1 MFVAKYSKF
10 RFDFRGNNSMKKIDN
25 LKNISKNAQKI
36 AVIGTVLVMMFT
48 GCSNPERAK
57 EQAEL
62 EKYGTPCDKVLGNG
76 EFVIHNFIGEDDYLK
91 PATIAEDVNYY
102 LGKAETY
109 MQDKIDDFEKSLKG
123 DTYAQ
128 NYFQNFIAAQ
138 RSNEFERLTSVQNNL
153 NAYGIDETING
164 IAKPCFP
171 IFEDF
176 IRSIDNNR
184 DRAIFIYA
192 CQAIFNESYKYGL
205 GAYRDRETP
214 LTEEYKA
221 TRQTIRRAWKGTA
234 INAPYDIDIDIDEKN
249 CQQTTQELSRIAS
262 AIAANKGIK
271 KESILSMVNL
281 ASTSYSLLA
290 LDGRAASDLQH
301 NKCHSTARLI
311 IDKMYSVANELYK
324 AEQQAQKSRQV
335 QTYDNTMGK

>member
-1 MFVAKYSKF
+1 
-10 RFDFRGNNSMKKIDN
+10 MKKN
-25 LKNISKNAQKI
+25 KFTKAKNNFKKGLLI
-36 AVIGTVLVMMFT
+36 AATVAGIGANTALFT
-48 GCSNPERAK
+48 GCPNPNGPSDPNKDPNKKPGTEK
-57 EQAEL
+57 DYN

-123 DTYAQ
+123 DAYTQ
-128 NYFQNFIAAQ
+128 NYFNDFIAAQ
-138 RSNEFERLTSVQNNL
+138 RSNNFNRLGIDTSK
-153 NAYGIDETING
+153 AYGIDETING
-164 IAKPCFP
+164 ITEPCLP

-184 DRAIFIYA
+184 DRCIFIEA

-205 GAYRDRETP
+205 GAYRDKETP
-214 LTEEYKA
+214 LDEKYDA
-221 TRQTIRRAWKGTA
+221 TRQTIRKSWNAKT
-234 INAPYDIDIDIDEKN
+234 INAPYNIDTDIDEKN

-271 KESILSMVNL
+271 KESILSMINL
-281 ASTSYSLLA
+281 ASTTYSLEA
-290 LDGRAASDLQH
+290 MDDRAASDLKH
-301 NKCHSTARLI
+301 RTCNSAAKLI
-311 IDKMYSVANELYK
+311 IDKMDSVAYELYK
-324 AEQQAQKSRQV
+324 AEQQVQKSRQV
-335 QTYDNTMGK
+335 QTSDNTMGK

>member
-1 MFVAKYSKF
+1 MFVAKYRNF

-25 LKNISKNAQKI
+25 LKNILKNAQKI

-76 EFVIHNFIGEDDYLK
+76 EFVIHNFVGEK
-91 PATIAEDVNYY
+91 SGNMQHATMAEDVNYY

-171 IFEDF
+171 IFEEFMDN
-176 IRSIDNNR
+176 IDNNR
-184 DRAIFIYA
+184 DLCIFTTG
-192 CQAIFNESYKYGL
+192 CKTIFAVNYNFAL
-205 GAYRDRETP
+205 GAYRNKETP
-214 LTEEYKA
+214 LDQKYQTMRKA
-221 TRQTIRRAWKGTA
+221 IRREWNSKT
-234 INAPYDIDIDIDEKN
+234 INHDLDIDNDIENAN
-249 CQQTTQELSRIAS
+249 CIGITNELSRIINTTAPKMGLKPKQIRE
-262 AIAANKGIK
+262 AMFGFGAATV
-271 KESILSMVNL
+271 E
-281 ASTSYSLLA
+281 LLA
-290 LDGRAASDLQH
+290 MDDRAASDLKH
-301 NKCHSTARLI
+301 NVCNADMLLMHK
-311 IDKMYSVANELYK
+311 IDIYADELF
-324 AEQQAQKSRQV
+324 EQQQAQKSCQV

>member
-1 MFVAKYSKF
+1 
-10 RFDFRGNNSMKKIDN
+10 MKKIDN
-25 LKNISKNAQKI
+25 LKNILKNAQKI

-76 EFVIHNFIGEDDYLK
+76 EFVIHNFVGEK
-91 PATIAEDVNYY
+91 SGNMQHATMAEDVNYY

-123 DTYAQ
+123 DAYTQ
-128 NYFQNFIAAQ
+128 NYFNDFIAAQ
-138 RSNEFERLTSVQNNL
+138 RSNEFERLTSSQNNF
-153 NAYGIDETING
+153 NPYGIDETIND

-176 IRSIDNNR
+176 IRNIDNNR

-205 GAYRDRETP
+205 GAYRDKETP
-214 LTEEYKA
+214 LDEKYDA

-262 AIAANKGIK
+262 AIAAKKGIK
-271 KESILSMVNL
+271 KESILLMVNL
-281 ASTSYSLLA
+281 AATTYSLEA
-290 LDGRAASDLQH
+290 MDDRAAGDLKH
-301 NKCHSTARLI
+301 NTCNSAARLI

>member
-1 MFVAKYSKF
+1 
-10 RFDFRGNNSMKKIDN
+10 MKKIDN
-25 LKNISKNAQKI
+25 LKNILKNAQKI

-109 MQDKIDDFEKSLKG
+109 MQGKIDDFEKSLKG
-123 DTYAQ
+123 DAYTQ
-128 NYFQNFIAAQ
+128 NYFNDFIAAQ
-138 RSNEFERLTSVQNNL
+138 RSNNFDRLGIDTSK
-153 NAYGIDETING
+153 ASGIDETING

-171 IFEDF
+171 IFEEF
-176 IRSIDNNR
+176 IRNIDNNR

-205 GAYRDRETP
+205 GAYRDKETP
-214 LTEEYKA
+214 LDEKYDA

-262 AIAANKGIK
+262 AIAAKKGIK
-271 KESILSMVNL
+271 KESILLMVNL
-281 ASTSYSLLA
+281 AATTYSLEA
-290 LDGRAASDLQH
+290 MDNRAAGDLKH
-301 NKCHSTARLI
+301 NTCNSAARLI

-324 AEQQAQKSRQV
+324 SEQQAQKFRQV

>member
-1 MFVAKYSKF
+1 
-10 RFDFRGNNSMKKIDN
+10 MKKIDN
-25 LKNISKNAQKI
+25 LKNILKNAQKI

-109 MQDKIDDFEKSLKG
+109 MQDKIDDFEKSIKG
-123 DTYAQ
+123 DAYAQ

-138 RSNEFERLTSVQNNL
+138 KSNNFDRLGIDTSK
-153 NAYGIDETING
+153 AYGIDETIND

-184 DRAIFIYA
+184 DRCIFMRA

-205 GAYRDRETP
+205 GAYRDKETP
-214 LTEEYKA
+214 LDEKYDA
-221 TRQTIRRAWKGTA
+221 TRQTIRKSWNAKT
-234 INAPYDIDIDIDEKN
+234 INAPYNIDTDIDENN
-249 CQQTTQELSRIAS
+249 CRQTTEQLSRIAS
-262 AIAANKGIK
+262 AIATKKGLK
-271 KESILSMVNL
+271 KESILSTINL
-281 ASTSYSLLA
+281 ASTTYSLEA
-290 LDGRAASDLQH
+290 MDDRAAGDLKH
-301 NKCHSTARLI
+301 RTCNSAARLI

-324 AEQQAQKSRQV
+324 AEQ
-335 QTYDNTMGK
+335 

>member
-1 MFVAKYSKF
+1 ME
-10 RFDFRGNNSMKKIDN
+10 KIDN
-25 LKNISKNAQKI
+25 LKNILKNAQKI

-76 EFVIHNFIGEDDYLK
+76 EFVIHNFVGEDDYLK

-128 NYFQNFIAAQ
+128 NYFNDFIAAQ
-138 RSNEFERLTSVQNNL
+138 RRNNFDRL
-153 NAYGIDETING
+153 GIDTSKTSGIDKTING

-171 IFEDF
+171 IFEEFMDN
-176 IRSIDNNR
+176 IDNNR
-184 DRAIFIYA
+184 DLCIFTTG
-192 CQAIFNESYKYGL
+192 CKTIFAVNYNFAL
-205 GAYRDRETP
+205 GAYRNKETP
-214 LTEEYKA
+214 LDQKYQTMRKA
-221 TRQTIRRAWKGTA
+221 IRREWNSKT
-234 INAPYDIDIDIDEKN
+234 INHDLDIDNDIENAN
-249 CQQTTQELSRIAS
+249 CIGITNELSRIINTTAPKMGLKPEQIRE
-262 AIAANKGIK
+262 AMFGFGAATVG
-271 KESILSMVNL
+271 
-281 ASTSYSLLA
+281 LLA
-290 LDGRAASDLQH
+290 MDDRAASDLKH
-301 NKCHSTARLI
+301 NVCNADMLLMHK
-311 IDKMYSVANELYK
+311 IDIYADELF
-324 AEQQAQKSRQV
+324 EQQAQKSRQV

>member
-25 LKNISKNAQKI
+25 LKNILKNAQKI

-48 GCSNPERAK
+48 GCSNPEGAK
-57 EQAEL
+57 EEAEL

-109 MQDKIDDFEKSLKG
+109 IQDKIDDFEKSLKG

-128 NYFQNFIAAQ
+128 NYFQDFIAAQ
-138 RSNEFERLTSVQNNL
+138 RSNNFNRLGIDTSK
-153 NAYGIDETING
+153 AYGIDETIND
-164 IAKPCFP
+164 IAEPCFP

-184 DRAIFIYA
+184 DRCIFMRA

-205 GAYRDRETP
+205 GAYRDKETP
-214 LTEEYKA
+214 LDEKYDA
-221 TRQTIRRAWKGTA
+221 TRQTIRKSWNAKT
-234 INAPYDIDIDIDEKN
+234 INAPYNIDTDIDENN
-249 CQQTTQELSRIAS
+249 CRQTTEQLSRIAS

-271 KESILSMVNL
+271 KESILSMINL
-281 ASTSYSLLA
+281 ASTTYSLEA
-290 LDGRAASDLQH
+290 MDDRAAGDLKH
-301 NKCHSTARLI
+301 RTCNSAARLI

-324 AEQQAQKSRQV
+324 AEQ
-335 QTYDNTMGK
+335 

>member
-1 MFVAKYSKF
+1 
-10 RFDFRGNNSMKKIDN
+10 MKKIDN
-25 LKNISKNAQKI
+25 LKNILKNAQKI

-109 MQDKIDDFEKSLKG
+109 IQDKIDDFEKSLKG

-138 RSNEFERLTSVQNNL
+138 RSNNFDRLGIDTSK
-153 NAYGIDETING
+153 AYGIDETIND

-171 IFEDF
+171 IFEEFMDN
-176 IRSIDNNR
+176 IDNNR
-184 DRAIFIYA
+184 DLCIFTTG
-192 CQAIFNESYKYGL
+192 CKTIFAVNYNFAL
-205 GAYRDRETP
+205 GAYRNKETP
-214 LTEEYKA
+214 LDQKYQTMRKA
-221 TRQTIRRAWKGTA
+221 IRREWNSKT
-234 INAPYDIDIDIDEKN
+234 INHDLDIDNDIENAN
-249 CQQTTQELSRIAS
+249 CIGITNELSRIINTTAPKMGLNPEQIRE
-262 AIAANKGIK
+262 AMFGFGAATVG
-271 KESILSMVNL
+271 
-281 ASTSYSLLA
+281 LLA
-290 LDGRAASDLQH
+290 MDDRAASDLKH
-301 NKCHSTARLI
+301 NVCNADMLLMHK
-311 IDKMYSVANELYK
+311 IDIYADELF
-324 AEQQAQKSRQV
+324 AQQQAQKSCQV
-335 QTYDNTMGK
+335 QTYDNTMEK

>member
-1 MFVAKYSKF
+1 
-10 RFDFRGNNSMKKIDN
+10 MKKIDN
-25 LKNISKNAQKI
+25 LKNILKNAQKI

-48 GCSNPERAK
+48 GCSNPEGAK
-57 EQAEL
+57 EEAEL

-109 MQDKIDDFEKSLKG
+109 IQDKIDDFEKSLKG

-128 NYFQNFIAAQ
+128 NYFQDFIAAQ
-138 RSNEFERLTSVQNNL
+138 RSNNFNRLGIDTSK
-153 NAYGIDETING
+153 AYGIDETIND
-164 IAKPCFP
+164 IAEPCFP

-184 DRAIFIYA
+184 DRCIFMRA

-205 GAYRDRETP
+205 GAYRDKETP
-214 LTEEYKA
+214 LDEKYDA
-221 TRQTIRRAWKGTA
+221 TRQTIRKSWNAKT
-234 INAPYDIDIDIDEKN
+234 INAPYNIDTDIDENN
-249 CQQTTQELSRIAS
+249 CRQTTEQLSRIAS

-271 KESILSMVNL
+271 KESILSMINL
-281 ASTSYSLLA
+281 ASTTYSLEA
-290 LDGRAASDLQH
+290 MDDRAAGDLKH
-301 NKCHSTARLI
+301 RTCNSAARLI

-324 AEQQAQKSRQV
+324 AEQ
-335 QTYDNTMGK
+335 

>member
-1 MFVAKYSKF
+1 MFKI

-25 LKNISKNAQKI
+25 LKNILKNAQKI
-36 AVIGTVLVMMFT
+36 AAIGTVLVMMFT

-138 RSNEFERLTSVQNNL
+138 RSNNFDRLGIDTSK
-153 NAYGIDETING
+153 AYGIDETIND

-176 IRSIDNNR
+176 IRNIDNNR
-184 DRAIFIYA
+184 DRCIFTEG
-192 CQAIFNESYKYGL
+192 CQAIFNESYNYGL

-214 LTEEYKA
+214 LHEKYDA
-221 TRQTIRRAWKGTA
+221 TRQTIRKSWNAKT
-234 INAPYDIDIDIDEKN
+234 INAPYNIDTDIDENN
-249 CQQTTQELSRIAS
+249 CRQTTEQLSRIAS

-271 KESILSMVNL
+271 KESVLSMINL
-281 ASTSYSLLA
+281 ASTTYSLEA
-290 LDGRAASDLQH
+290 MDDRAAGDLKH
-301 NKCHSTARLI
+301 RACNSAAKLI
-311 IDKMYSVANELYK
+311 IDKMDSVAYELYK

-335 QTYDNTMGK
+335 QTYDNTMWK

>member
-1 MFVAKYSKF
+1 MFVAKYRNF
-10 RFDFRGNNSMKKIDN
+10 RFDFIRNNSMKKIDN
-25 LKNISKNAQKI
+25 LKNILKNAQKI

-109 MQDKIDDFEKSLKG
+109 IQDKIDDFEKSLKG

-138 RSNEFERLTSVQNNL
+138 RSNNFDRLGIDTSK
-153 NAYGIDETING
+153 AYGIDETIND

-171 IFEDF
+171 IFEEFMDN
-176 IRSIDNNR
+176 IDNNR
-184 DRAIFIYA
+184 DLCIFTTG
-192 CQAIFNESYKYGL
+192 CKTIFAVNYNFAL
-205 GAYRDRETP
+205 GAYRNKETP
-214 LTEEYKA
+214 LDQKYQTMRKA
-221 TRQTIRRAWKGTA
+221 IRREWNSKT
-234 INAPYDIDIDIDEKN
+234 INHDLDIDNDIENAN
-249 CQQTTQELSRIAS
+249 CIGITNELSRIINTTAPKMGLNPEQIRE
-262 AIAANKGIK
+262 AMFGFGAATVG
-271 KESILSMVNL
+271 
-281 ASTSYSLLA
+281 LLA
-290 LDGRAASDLQH
+290 MDDRAASDLKH
-301 NKCHSTARLI
+301 NVCNADMLLMHK
-311 IDKMYSVANELYK
+311 IDIYADELF
-324 AEQQAQKSRQV
+324 AQQQAQKSCQV
-335 QTYDNTMGK
+335 QTYDNTMEK

>member
-25 LKNISKNAQKI
+25 LKNILKNAQKI

-102 LGKAETY
+102 LGKAEPY
-109 MQDKIDDFEKSLKG
+109 MQDKIDDFEKSIKG
-123 DTYAQ
+123 DAYTQ
-128 NYFQNFIAAQ
+128 NYFNDFIDAQ
-138 RSNEFERLTSVQNNL
+138 RSNEFKRLTSSQNNL
-153 NAYGIDETING
+153 NAYGIDKTING
-164 IAKPCFP
+164 ITEPCLP

-184 DRAIFIYA
+184 DRCIFMRA
-192 CQAIFNESYKYGL
+192 CQAIFNESYNYGL

-214 LTEEYKA
+214 LHEKYSA
-221 TRQTIRRAWKGTA
+221 TRQTIRKSWNAKT
-234 INAPYDIDIDIDEKN
+234 INAPYNIDTDIDENN
-249 CQQTTQELSRIAS
+249 CRQTTEQLSRIAS

-271 KESILSMVNL
+271 KESILSMINL
-281 ASTSYSLLA
+281 ASTTYSLEA
-290 LDGRAASDLQH
+290 MDDRAAGDLKH
-301 NKCHSTARLI
+301 KTCNSAAILI
-311 IDKMYSVANELYK
+311 IDKMYYVANELYK
-324 AEQQAQKSRQV
+324 AEQQA
-335 QTYDNTMGK
+335 

>member
-25 LKNISKNAQKI
+25 LKNILKNAQKI

-48 GCSNPERAK
+48 GCSNSERAK
-57 EQAEL
+57 EEAEL

-76 EFVIHNFIGEDDYLK
+76 EFVIHNFVGEDDYLK

-109 MQDKIDDFEKSLKG
+109 IQDKIDDFEKSLKG

-138 RSNEFERLTSVQNNL
+138 RSNNFDRLGIDTSK
-153 NAYGIDETING
+153 AYGIDETIND
-164 IAKPCFP
+164 IAEPCFP
-171 IFEDF
+171 IFEEF

-205 GAYRDRETP
+205 GAYRDKETP
-214 LTEEYKA
+214 LDEKYDA

-249 CQQTTQELSRIAS
+249 CQQTTQELSRIAT
-262 AIAANKGIK
+262 AIANNMGLK
-271 KESILSMVNL
+271 KENILSMINL
-281 ASTSYSLLA
+281 ALTTYSLEA
-290 LDGRAASDLQH
+290 MDDRAAGDLKH
-301 NKCHSTARLI
+301 RTCNSAARLI

-324 AEQQAQKSRQV
+324 AEQ
-335 QTYDNTMGK
+335 